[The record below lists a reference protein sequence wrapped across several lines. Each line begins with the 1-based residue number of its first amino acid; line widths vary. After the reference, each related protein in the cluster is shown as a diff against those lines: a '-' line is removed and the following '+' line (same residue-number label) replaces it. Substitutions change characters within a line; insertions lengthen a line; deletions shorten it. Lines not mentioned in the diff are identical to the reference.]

1 MENKECS
8 GCKPGENRTGLNI
21 PYFVHEGEMARAER
35 HIKRLWIALIIAILV
50 AFLSNI
56 AWLIYDAQYDKT
68 SYEQDG
74 SGINNFNIGEQ
85 GDLNNGPEN
94 QAATSEK

>member
-1 MENKECS
+1 MENKECN
-8 GCKPGENRTGLNI
+8 GCKPGEKKSNLNI
-21 PYFVHEGEMARAER
+21 PYYVHEGEMARSER
-35 HIKRLWIALIIAILV
+35 HIKRLWIALIVAIIV

-85 GDLNNGPEN
+85 GDVNNGAEN
-94 QAATSEK
+94 QTPASEK

>member
-1 MENKECS
+1 MENWCN
-8 GCKPGENRTGLNI
+8 GCKPSEKKTNI

-35 HIKRLWIALIIAILV
+35 HIKRLWIALIVAILI
-50 AFLSNI
+50 AFVSNI

-74 SGINNFNIGEQ
+74 AGINNFNIGEQ
-85 GDLNNGPEN
+85 GDLNNGAEN
-94 QAATSEK
+94 QASSPEK